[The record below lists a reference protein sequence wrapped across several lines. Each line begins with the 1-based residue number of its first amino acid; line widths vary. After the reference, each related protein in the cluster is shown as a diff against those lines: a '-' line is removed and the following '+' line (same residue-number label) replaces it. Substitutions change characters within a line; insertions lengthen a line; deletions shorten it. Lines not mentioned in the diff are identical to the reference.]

1 MAALQSEIDNFLHA
15 YLGGERHAS
24 PHTVRNYA
32 VDLRQF
38 AAFVGAATD
47 PAALDHIR
55 IRQFLAALHARG
67 LQKTSLARRLATL
80 RSFYRY
86 LVREGRV
93 RDNPA
98 RLVSSPKLPRRLPN
112 IPTAEQVNQLLDA
125 LPAETTPF
133 AARDRAILELLYGSG
148 LRVSELA
155 GLDLSDLDF
164 GTESLRVLGKGRK
177 ERLVPFGGKA
187 GAALEGYLPA
197 RAQLL
202 ARMKRDA
209 RRAPALFVNHR
220 GGRLTV
226 RSVGRVV
233 KSYARRFGLD
243 TGLHPHSFRHAFA
256 SHLLG
261 EGADLR
267 AIQEMLGHKSLATT
281 QRYTQTNIRQ
291 LMEVYDRAHPKA

>member
-1 MAALQSEIDNFLHA
+1 MAALASEIDDFLHR
-15 YLGGERHAS
+15 YLRAERHAS
-24 PHTVRNYA
+24 PHTLRNYA
-32 VDLRQF
+32 ADLRQF
-38 AAFVGAATD
+38 AAFAGAETD

-67 LQKTSLARRLATL
+67 AQKASLARRLATL
-80 RSFYRY
+80 RSFFRY
-86 LVREGRV
+86 LAREGRV

-98 RLVSSPKLPRRLPN
+98 RLVSSPKLGRHLPA
-112 IPTAEQVNQLLDA
+112 IPTAEQVNRLLDA
-125 LPAETTPF
+125 LPSQGPRAL
-133 AARDRAILELLYGSG
+133 RDRAILELLYGSG

-155 GLDLSDLDF
+155 GLDLADLDF
-164 GTESLRVLGKGRK
+164 GTESLRVSGKGRN
-177 ERLVPFGGKA
+177 ERIVPFGSKA
-187 GAALEGYLPA
+187 RAALEAYLSA

-202 ARMKRDA
+202 AGGTA
-209 RRAPALFVNHR
+209 AGGRRPAALFVNRR
-220 GGRLTV
+220 GGRLTT
-226 RSVGRVV
+226 RSVARLV
-233 KSYARRFGLD
+233 KGYCLRFGLD
-243 TGLHPHSFRHAFA
+243 AGLHPHSFRHAFA